1 VAKKRVHRIPHEAV
15 REILIAHGISTVN
28 RAIEWGDTAGSRS
41 ALISGK
47 SVEGILRGKRVLGVE
62 FERVDAILCA
72 LDAPHHWYMELAP
85 WYYPPGVRHEADY
98 ETFLAQRA
106 AFERAC
112 QMFEGLDASLL
123 FG

>member
-1 VAKKRVHRIPHEAV
+1 MAKKRVHRIPHEAV
-15 REILIAHGISTVN
+15 RDILISHGIRTVN

-85 WYYPPGVRHEADY
+85 WYYPPAVRHDPDC
-98 ETFLAQRA
+98 ETFLAQHA

-112 QMFEGLDASLL
+112 EMFEGLDASLV